1 MTELLKH
8 TKLYQSKAFQV
19 NEKIIMTEGP
29 ISSQNMKQLTL
40 NKDLTAFRPPR
51 EQLNA
56 LIEISNL
63 TEGRIYIARVDK
75 EIVGYVTYLHPDPI
89 ERWSQYPKENI
100 LELGA
105 IEIAPAYR
113 GHKLASQLIEL
124 SMKDENMENYII
136 LSTEY
141 YWHWD
146 LNYSKLSVWDYRKIM
161 EKMMSAGD
169 LYPAPTNEPEIM
181 AHPANC
187 LMVRIGKHV
196 TAKDKELF
204 DKLRFLT

>member
-1 MTELLKH
+1 MKH
-8 TKLYQSKAFQV
+8 TKLYQCESVEA
-19 NEKIIMTEGP
+19 NGINITLEGP
-29 ISSQNMKQLTL
+29 VSSQKLTSLTMNME
-40 NKDLTAFRPPR
+40 LTAFRPPK
-51 EQLNA
+51 EQLDA
-56 LIEISNL
+56 LIEISTL
-63 TEGRIYIARVDK
+63 PEARVYIATADQEV
-75 EIVGYVTYLHPDPI
+75 IGYVTYLHPDPI
-89 ERWSQYPKENI
+89 ERWSKYPYDNI

-105 IEIAPAYR
+105 IEIATAYR
-113 GHKLASQLIEL
+113 GNKLASRLIEL

-146 LNYSKLSVWDYRKIM
+146 LNYSQLSVWDYRKIM
-161 EKMMSAGD
+161 EKMMMSGD

-196 TAKDKELF
+196 DKKDKELF
-204 DKLRFLT
+204 DRLRFLS